1 MAAPIKKLYAE
12 HQDVFDSAF
21 RDPVI
26 RQDLA
31 IALFGGMLSS
41 VAAARAYGRLTPD
54 PSDNNIRSLL
64 IAAGLAM
71 ATGTASLGYKLF
83 KASAEQKKGK

>member
-1 MAAPIKKLYAE
+1 MAAPVKKLYDT
-12 HQDVFDSAF
+12 HRDVFDSAF
-21 RDPVI
+21 RDPVV

-31 IALFGGMLSS
+31 IALFGGVLSS

-54 PSDNNIRSLL
+54 PRDNNMRSLL
-64 IAAGLAM
+64 MAAGLAM

-83 KASAEQKKGK
+83 KASTELKKGK